1 MQLGW
6 LKIILINK
14 LKKIQEVF
22 ITVKEK
28 KVKILNPLLQKKS
41 TVVQA
46 KRVANLSNQLYLKS
60 S

>member
-41 TVVQA
+41 TAVQA